1 MQEWKNLTYVNGHT
15 ISTSGIQASWGL
27 MYNAY
32 APALLN
38 MSLIDAQVRYSKVKE
53 FYTVT
58 DGGMTL
64 SARF

>member
-1 MQEWKNLTYVNGHT
+1 
-15 ISTSGIQASWGL
+15 